1 MINKIVLASS
11 SPRRKEILEMLKIP
25 FEIFP
30 SDADENIETELSAE
44 DYVMTLSERK
54 GEDVF
59 LKLKKRGYDM
69 EKTLVISC
77 DTIVYYDGMVIGKPA
92 DKTHAAL
99 TLGVLSDSWHS
110 VYSGLTLRLGEK
122 VSTDFCRTDV
132 KFREIS
138 EKEIKKYV
146 DSGEPMGKA
155 GSYAIQL
162 LGSSFAE
169 RIEGDFY
176 NIVGLPVSLL
186 SKMLKSDFGVEI
198 FELERY

>member
-1 MINKIVLASS
+1 MINRIVLASS

-44 DYVMTLSERK
+44 DYVMTLSKRK

-59 LKLKKRGYDM
+59 SKLKKRGYDM

-92 DKTHAAL
+92 DKMHAAL

-138 EKEIKKYV
+138 EREIERYV
-146 DSGEPMGKA
+146 ASGEPMGKA

-186 SKMLKSDFGVEI
+186 SKMLKIDFSVEI

>member
-1 MINKIVLASS
+1 M
-11 SPRRKEILEMLKIP
+11 
-25 FEIFP
+25 
-30 SDADENIETELSAE
+30 
-44 DYVMTLSERK
+44 
-54 GEDVF
+54 
-59 LKLKKRGYDM
+59 
-69 EKTLVISC
+69 
-77 DTIVYYDGMVIGKPA
+77 
-92 DKTHAAL
+92 
-99 TLGVLSDSWHS
+99 
-110 VYSGLTLRLGEK
+110 LRLGDR